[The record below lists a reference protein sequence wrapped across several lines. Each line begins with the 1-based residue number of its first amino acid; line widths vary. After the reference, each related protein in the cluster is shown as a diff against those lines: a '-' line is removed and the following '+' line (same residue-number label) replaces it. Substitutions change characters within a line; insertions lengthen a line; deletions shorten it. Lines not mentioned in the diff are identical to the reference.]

1 MLIDEIK
8 KNRLEKQKINQDRF
22 GLTCKTRDPD
32 NETVITIQ
40 KGNKKNTKLSYTRS
54 NIEDQNPHVR

>member
-1 MLIDEIK
+1 MKLK

-22 GLTCKTRDPD
+22 GLTCKTCDPG

-40 KGNKKNTKLSYTRS
+40 KENKKNTKLSYTKS
-54 NIEDQNPHVR
+54 NIED